1 MHLIGSITYTNQ
13 RTHIYISS
21 RSLAEQ
27 VIFDNI
33 LPLPSIATSSATKE
47 KEVDEVSWTDRLLIT
62 MRHLSEKSIE
72 ALIGL
77 SSLKSVY
84 VYVLFFATDTELF
97 IFRKPNV
104 YDVYVESCIQNNVGH
119 HVIFN
124 KMETSLLLGWS
135 H

>member
-1 MHLIGSITYTNQ
+1 MIGSITYTNQ

-27 VIFDNI
+27 VIFDYI

-124 KMETSLLLGWS
+124 KMETSFLLGWS